1 MKKVSFD
8 FDSTL
13 SKEKIEQFAKE
24 LVDRNFEVW
33 IVTTRK
39 DNEQTQ
45 FPHSNDDLFETAI
58 RCGIKFSNIHFTNMK
73 DKWEFLKD
81 KGFIFHIDDDW
92 EELKQIQKNVKGTVA
107 ISSFG
112 NPKWKHKCIKAIGM
126 KVTEFN

>member
-13 SKEKIEQFAKE
+13 SREKIELFAKE
-24 LVDRNFEVW
+24 LVDKGFEVW

-39 DNEQTQ
+39 DDEHAPNPEW
-45 FPHSNDDLFETAI
+45 NKDLYEAAK
-58 RCGIKFSNIHFTNMK
+58 RCGITNIHFTNMK
-73 DKWEFLKD
+73 DKWEFLKGKD
-81 KGFIFHIDDDW
+81 FIFHIDDDW
-92 EELKQIQKNVKGTVA
+92 VELKQIQKNVKGTVA

-126 KVTEFN
+126 KVTQFN